1 MYRIDINCDLG
12 EGIETDSLSNDVE
25 IMPYISSCNIA
36 CGFHAGNPKTM
47 RECVRLALVHNVA
60 IGAHPAYNDRKNFGR
75 LQMQVPLEKLQEE
88 LCQQISQLKEI
99 AVSEGGV
106 LHHVK
111 PHGALY
117 NAAATDLELANCIAG
132 SIVKV
137 DPGLIFYGLA
147 NSTMEQAARDHKLA
161 FAHEAFIDR
170 AYQSNGQLLPRSQ
183 PNAVIT
189 DPKQV
194 LPRTLQMITSGSVIS
209 VDGLEISL
217 NCDTIC
223 LHGDSPGA
231 VATAKN
237 LAVFLAGKQVETR
250 AVIA

>member
-1 MYRIDINCDLG
+1 MNRIDINCDLG
-12 EGIETDSLSNDVE
+12 EGLETDALSNDAQ

-75 LQMQVPLEKLQEE
+75 LQIQVPLEQLHEE

-99 AVSEGGV
+99 TSSEGGV

-117 NAAATDLELANCIAG
+117 NAAATDLELANCIAE

-137 DPGLIFYGLA
+137 DPGLVLYGLA
-147 NSTMEQAARDHKLA
+147 NSKMEQAASYHKLA

-189 DPKQV
+189 DPQQV
-194 LPRTLQMITSGSVIS
+194 LPRTLQMITRGSVVS
-209 VDGLEISL
+209 VEGLEISL

-231 VATAKN
+231 VATAKS
-237 LAVFLAGKQVETR
+237 LAVFLAGNQVKIR
-250 AVIA
+250 VVNA

>member
-12 EGIETDSLSNDVE
+12 EGIETDSLSNDAQ

-75 LQMQVPLEKLQEE
+75 VQLQIPLEKLQEE
-88 LCQQISQLKEI
+88 LCQQISQLQDI
-99 AVSEGGV
+99 AASEGGA

-117 NAAATDLELANCIAG
+117 NAAATDFELASCIAE
-132 SIVKV
+132 SIVEV

-147 NSTMEQAARDHKLA
+147 NSKMEQAASQHKLA

-194 LPRTLQMITSGSVIS
+194 LPRALQMIIRGSVVS

-231 VATAKN
+231 VEIANN
-237 LAVFLAGKQVETR
+237 LAIFLAGKQVEIR
-250 AVIA
+250 AVNT